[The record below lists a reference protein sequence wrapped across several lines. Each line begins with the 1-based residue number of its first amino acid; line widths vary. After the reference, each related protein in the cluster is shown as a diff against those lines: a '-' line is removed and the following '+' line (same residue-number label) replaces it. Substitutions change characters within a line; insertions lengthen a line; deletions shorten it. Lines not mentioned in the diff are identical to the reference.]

1 MNCFRWPLRRERPR
15 EKHLL
20 VTLTENK
27 LGGVTSFNFVSL
39 LQSGRILAPLILAL
53 LVCGCSSFNREW
65 RRAGQKPVVQDSL
78 EGRWEGR
85 WLSDANGHN
94 GKLRCIISHQTNDTY
109 AARFR
114 ASYLW
119 VLRFSYIVPLTVES
133 QQDGWRFQ
141 GEADLGAAAG
151 GVYHYDGSATQMNF
165 HSTYR
170 SSADHGVFEM
180 NRIAAK
186 K

>member
-1 MNCFRWPLRRERPR
+1 MIRSDG
-15 EKHLL
+15 KHLL
-20 VTLTENK
+20 VTLAENK
-27 LGGVTSFNFVSL
+27 LAGVTSFIFASL
-39 LQSGRILAPLILAL
+39 HQPGRIVATLVLAL
-53 LVCGCSSFNREW
+53 FVCGCSSFNREW
-65 RRAGQKPVVQDSL
+65 RTAGQQPVTPDSL

-85 WLSDANGHN
+85 WLSEANGHN
-94 GKLRCIISHQTNDTY
+94 GNLRCLISRQTNDTY

-119 VLRFSYIVPLTVES
+119 VLRFSYTVPLTVEP
-133 QQDGWRFQ
+133 QEGGWRFQ

-151 GVYHYDGSATQMNF
+151 GVYHYAGNATRTNF

-170 SSADHGVFEM
+170 SPADHGVFEM
-180 NRIAAK
+180 NRRAAK